1 MLGPWREPCSQDR
14 KCWKDRRARSGCR
27 KQLWLVPGPYLHTWP
42 TFLGKPPPPI
52 VMCVQSLS
60 SWLACNGVS
69 GEAPR
74 GRAQINTGYRRS
86 GQQRCH
92 DHFRGLQSSGSSCPG
107 SPTWLGK
114 QACLQGVDILL
125 AVLSKPQSWEILSVR
140 QRETDAWP

>member
-1 MLGPWREPCSQDR
+1 MQSGQEVLEGQKSKVWLQKAAVAGPWAISAHLAYISWQ
-14 KCWKDRRARSGCR
+14 
-27 KQLWLVPGPYLHTWP
+27 T
-42 TFLGKPPPPI
+42 PPPI